1 MTPPYGETDAIKD
14 QGTGHVKDQE
24 AKDQRPTRWIQD
36 ETSAVSRRWEELYR
50 NRWQHDRVVRSTHGV
65 NCTGGC
71 SWNIF
76 VKNGIVTWEL
86 QALDYPEISA
96 SLPPY
101 EPRGCQRGASCSWY
115 LYSPLRVKYPYARGV
130 LLDLWAEARAK
141 HADPVE
147 AWRSLVS
154 DADTRARWQRARGKG
169 GFRRASWETMLELV
183 AAATIHTIKAHGPDR
198 IAGFSPIPAMSM
210 VSYASGARF
219 LQLIGGVSMS
229 FYDWYCDLPNASP
242 ETWGEQTDVHESA
255 DWYNAAMIA
264 AMGSNLSVTRTP
276 DSHFISEARHNGSR
290 VWVFSPDYSQIAR
303 FADEWVGVEAG
314 QDGAWWMA
322 VNRLLL
328 QEFHHRRRVP
338 RFLDYCRRYTDA
350 PMLVELLPADARFKA
365 GQMLRAKRLADYASI
380 ENGDWKFA
388 MWDTASGRP
397 LVPLGTIGARWGT
410 QPGKW
415 NLKLEDEVSGAPID
429 PTLTFLDSAD
439 EVAQVAFDDF
449 SSGQTIYRG
458 VPAKRVRLADGS
470 TAVVTTVYDLLM
482 AQYGVAR
489 DLPGDYPENDD
500 QLTPYT
506 PAWAELYTG
515 ISRHTLVR
523 FAHEWGET
531 AERSGGRCLILIG
544 AGVNHWYHANLMYRA
559 AIHALMFCGCV
570 GVNGGGLGHYVGQ
583 EKLAPMESWASIA
596 FARDWLPAPRL
607 QNSPSWHYVHSDQ
620 WRYERSFTDYHT
632 VPAHQPPGSL
642 ATGHTIDVQAR
653 AVRNGW
659 LPFYPQFD
667 RNPLD
672 LVAEAEAAGAASP
685 DDVVAHVVRSLRTRQ
700 LHFAVDDPDAPGNWP
715 RLWFIWRGNAL
726 MASAKGHEYF
736 LKHYLG
742 TDSNA
747 IAVDLARDAVHE
759 VTWREHAPQGKMDLV
774 VDLNFRM
781 DSSALYS
788 DIVLPA
794 ATWYEKADLNSTDLH
809 TFVHPLSAAV
819 PPCWE
824 SKSDWD
830 IFKAIAAKF
839 SELASAHFP
848 APVRDIVAAPL
859 AHDTPAEIAQPEIR
873 DWTSGD
879 IQAIPGKTMPN
890 LRVVTRDFAKVYDH
904 FIAFGPLARSAG
916 LAAHGTSYAIDDVYD
931 DAMVTL
937 PTVQTNGNRYPSLQE
952 AEQVCDVILRFATVT
967 NGELA
972 YRSYKNMEAKVGLP
986 LADLAAS
993 NRSLRIGYAD
1003 IQAQPRRFGNSPMW
1017 SGLIAQGRP
1026 YAPFTYNVERLV
1038 PWRTLTG
1045 RQHFYLDH
1053 PGYLQFG
1060 EHLPTYKPRPL
1071 PSQHADLRFTD
1082 TATESLML
1090 NILTPH
1096 GKWHIHS
1103 TYGDNAP
1110 MTTLSRGVEPLWM
1123 NDHDAE
1129 QIGIADNDWVEIY
1142 NDHGVSVTRAV
1153 VSARIPRGLCFQGH
1167 APERTIAVPRS
1178 PARQFRRAGSHNS
1191 TNRTRLKPNLMVGG
1205 YGQFTYHFNYWGP
1218 VGCNR
1223 DTSVLVRK
1231 LPELRW

>member
-1 MTPPYGETDAIKD
+1 MTFKDGGGAIWIKD
-14 QGTGHVKDQE
+14 
-24 AKDQRPTRWIQD
+24 
-36 ETSAVSRRWEELYR
+36 ETTPASRRWEEFYR

-71 SWNIF
+71 SWQIY
-76 VKNGIVTWEL
+76 VKNGIVTWEM
-86 QALDYPEISA
+86 QALDYPEIA
-96 SLPPY
+96 PGLPPY

-115 LYSPLRVKYPYARGV
+115 LYSPLRVKYPYARGA
-130 LLDLWAEARAK
+130 LLDLWTAARAR

-147 AWRSLVS
+147 AWRSLV
-154 DADTRARWQRARGKG
+154 DDPEARARWQRARGKG
-169 GFRRASWETMLELV
+169 GFRRAGWDTLLELI
-183 AAATIHTIKAHGPDR
+183 AAATVHTIKTHGPDR

-255 DWYNAAMIA
+255 DWYNARLIV
-264 AMGSNLSVTRTP
+264 AMGSNVSVTRTP
-276 DSHFISEARHNGSR
+276 DCHFVAEARHNGSR
-290 VWVFSPDYSQIAR
+290 VWVFSPDFSQMAR
-303 FADEWVGVEAG
+303 FGDEWIGLNAG

-322 VNRLLL
+322 VNRILLG
-328 QEFHHRRRVP
+328 EFHHTRRVP

-350 PMLVELLPADARFKA
+350 AMLVELTPDGEHWRPA
-365 GQMLRAKRLADYASI
+365 QMLRAGRLGEYAAI
-380 ENGDWKFA
+380 EHGEWKFA
-388 MWDTASGRP
+388 MWDATAERP
-397 LVPLGTIGARWGT
+397 RVPLGSVGSRWAT

-415 NLKLEDEVSGAPID
+415 NLKLEDEVSGSPIE
-429 PTLTFLDSAD
+429 PALTFLDSPD
-439 EVAQVAFDDF
+439 EIAQVAFDDF
-449 SSGQTIYRG
+449 GDGRTILRG
-458 VPAKRVRLADGS
+458 VPGRRLTLADGS
-470 TAVVTTVYDLLM
+470 TALVTTVYDLLM

-489 DLPGDYPENDD
+489 NLPGDYPDD
-500 QLTPYT
+500 DDDSAPYT
-506 PAWAELYTG
+506 PAWAERYTG
-515 ISRHTLVR
+515 VSRDTLVR
-523 FAHEWGET
+523 FAREWGET
-531 AERSGGRCLILIG
+531 AERTDGRCLILIG

-596 FARDWLPAPRL
+596 FARDWSPAPRL

-632 VPAHQPPGSL
+632 VPAGQPPGSL
-642 ATGHTIDVQAR
+642 AAGHTIDVQAR

-672 LVAEAEAAGAASP
+672 IVAGAEASGASTPEA
-685 DDVVAHVVRSLRTRQ
+685 VVAHVVDGLKQGRLR
-700 LHFAVDDPDAPGNWP
+700 FAVEDPDAPANWP

-742 TDSNA
+742 THSNA
-747 IAVDLARDAVHE
+747 VAEDLACDDVHE
-759 VTWREHAPQGKMDLV
+759 VEWHENAPQGKMDLV

-794 ATWYEKADLNSTDLH
+794 ATWYEKSDLNSTDLH
-809 TFVHPLSAAV
+809 TFIHPLSAAV

-830 IFKAIAAKF
+830 IFKALAAKF
-839 SELASAHFP
+839 SKLAATHFP
-848 APVRDIVAAPL
+848 APVRDIVASPL

-873 DWTSGD
+873 DWSRGD
-879 IQAIPGKTMPN
+879 VDAIPGKTMPN
-890 LRVVTRDFAKVYDH
+890 LRVVTRDYAGVYNQY
-904 FIAFGPLARSAG
+904 IAFGPLVRSGG
-916 LAAHGTSYAIDDVYD
+916 LGAHGTHYAVDDVYD
-931 DAMVTL
+931 DALTSL
-937 PTVQTNGNRYPSLQE
+937 PIVQVDGQRYPSLRQ
-952 AEQVCDVILRFATVT
+952 AEHVCDVILRFATVS

-972 YRSYKNMEAKVGLP
+972 YRSYRNMEKKVGLP
-986 LADLAAS
+986 LADLAEK
-993 NRSLRIGYAD
+993 NRTLRISYAD
-1003 IQAQPRRFGNSPMW
+1003 LQAQPRRFGNSPMW
-1017 SGLIAQGRP
+1017 GGLIDTGRP
-1026 YAPFTYNVERLV
+1026 YSPFTYNVERLV

-1060 EHLPTYKPRPL
+1060 EHLPTYKPKPL
-1071 PSQHADLRFTD
+1071 PSEHADLRFTQPSGP
-1082 TATESLML
+1082 SLML

-1103 TYGDNAP
+1103 TFGDNAA

-1123 NDHDAE
+1123 NDRDAAALA
-1129 QIGIADNDWVEIY
+1129 IADNDWVEIY
-1142 NDHGVSVTRAV
+1142 NDHGVSVTRAA

-1178 PARQFRRAGSHNS
+1178 PLRGYRRAGGHNS

-1231 LPELRW
+1231 LPDLKW